1 MPFLAHRLSRIKPS
15 ATMSVTQMATELKLA
30 GRDVIGLGVG
40 EPDMDTPQHIKD
52 AASQAMA
59 QGKTKYTVIAG
70 NIELRKAIC
79 EKFEREND
87 LRYTPDQVTVNCG
100 GKHTIFN
107 AMMASLNPGDE
118 VIIPA
123 PYWVSYPDIVELLDG
138 TPIIVP
144 TTLENGFRMKPE
156 DLEAAITPKTKW
168 LMLNSPSNPTGAAYD
183 YDSLKAITDILLR
196 HPQVWLFTDDI
207 YEHLVYDNFK
217 FFTPVQVEPGLYD
230 RTLTMNGVSKA
241 YCMTGWRIGWG
252 AGPLPLIKAMNMVQ
266 SQSISHAASISQA
279 AATAALQ
286 GPQDFIADNLLVFKE
301 RRDLAIS
308 MLNQAKGLSCPTPE
322 GAFYVYPSCAGMLG
336 RSTPEGKVIT
346 SDEDVATYLLEAEGV
361 AVVHGA
367 AFGMSPHFR
376 ISYATA
382 TNVMKD
388 ACQRIQRACAALT

>member
-1 MPFLAHRLSRIKPS
+1 
-15 ATMSVTQMATELKLA
+15 MSVTQMATELKLA